1 MVYRNGGRTWRPDR
15 VVTILAAGEDV
26 LAEVSE
32 VDEDADVV
40 AAGALC
46 VDWCFGDTRR

>member
-32 VDEDADVV
+32 DADVV

-46 VDWCFGDTRR
+46 VDWCFGVTRR